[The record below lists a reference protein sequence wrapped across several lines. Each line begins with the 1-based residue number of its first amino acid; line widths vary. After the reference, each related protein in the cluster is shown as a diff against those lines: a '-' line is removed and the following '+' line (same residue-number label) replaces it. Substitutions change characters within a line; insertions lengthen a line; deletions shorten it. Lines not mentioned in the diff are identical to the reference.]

1 MANFFKEYR
10 ERYLEK
16 NKGKEVEDLTSKIN
30 GREGTETPAPASI
43 KSEKILT
50 KKQKA
55 RLSEINE
62 Q

>member
-1 MANFFKEYR
+1 MAFFKEYR

-16 NKGKEVEDLTSKIN
+16 NKGQEVEDLTSKVN
-30 GREGTETPAPASI
+30 RREGTETPDPASL
-43 KSEKILT
+43 KKPEKTLT

-55 RLSEINE
+55 LYEE

>member
-1 MANFFKEYR
+1 MAFFKEYR

-16 NKGKEVEDLTSKIN
+16 NKGQEIEDLTSKVN
-30 GREGTETPAPASI
+30 RREGTETPDPTSL
-43 KSEKILT
+43 KKPEKVLT

-55 RLSEINE
+55 LYEE

>member
-1 MANFFKEYR
+1 MAFFKEYR

-16 NKGKEVEDLTSKIN
+16 NKGKAVEDLASKVN
-30 GREGTETPAPASI
+30 GREGTETPNPASI
-43 KSEKILT
+43 KSEKTLT

-55 RLSEINE
+55 RLNEINE

>member
-1 MANFFKEYR
+1 MAFFKEYR

-16 NKGKEVEDLTSKIN
+16 NKGKEVEDLTSKVN
-30 GREGTETPAPASI
+30 KREGTETPDPASL
-43 KSEKILT
+43 KKPEKVLT

-55 RLSEINE
+55 LAEE

>member
-1 MANFFKEYR
+1 MAFFKEYR

-16 NKGKEVEDLTSKIN
+16 NRGKEVEDLASKVN
-30 GREGTETPAPASI
+30 GREGTKTPDPASL
-43 KSEKILT
+43 KKPERVPT

-55 RLSEINE
+55 LYEE

>member
-1 MANFFKEYR
+1 MAFFKEYR
-10 ERYLEK
+10 EQYLEK

-30 GREGTETPAPASI
+30 RREGTETPDPASLA
-43 KSEKILT
+43 KPEKTLT

-55 RLSEINE
+55 LYEE

>member
-1 MANFFKEYR
+1 MAFFKEYR

-16 NKGKEVEDLTSKIN
+16 NKGKEVEDLTSKVN
-30 GREGTETPAPASI
+30 KREGTETPDPASLK
-43 KSEKILT
+43 KSEKVLT

-55 RLSEINE
+55 LAEE